1 MSESGFSP
9 LEGIKVVELGHIM
22 AGPVCGRML
31 ADMGAD
37 VVKVER
43 VPDGDPSRS
52 FVPPEIG
59 DQAAAFMML
68 NRNKRGIAV
77 DIKRPEGVTLVRR
90 LMRGADVVIENYRTG
105 TLDRLG
111 LGYDSV
117 KENNPGLVWCE
128 ISGFGRTGPYA
139 DIGGFDLIAQGYS
152 GLMSLTG
159 EAPDRPPVKCG
170 VPVTDVTAGILG
182 AMGVVAAIL
191 HRLLTGEGQRVDTS
205 LYEAGITHTYWQSAI
220 ALATGESP
228 GPLGSAH
235 PLSAPYQAF
244 ETADGWINVGASSQ
258 ASWEKVPEIVG
269 LPELADDERFR
280 DNAARMANI
289 ESLIAALAPRFKE
302 HPTQRWLQSFEAA
315 GVPAGPVAS
324 LQEMLDHPQTAQR
337 DMVTEVQHSA
347 LGAVKT
353 LGFPVKLS
361 ASPAVIE
368 RGAPVLGEHTR
379 EVLLENGYAETGVA
393 ELQSSGVVICASG

>member
-1 MSESGFSP
+1 MSGAGFAP
-9 LEGIKVVELGHIM
+9 LEGIKVLELGHIM

-43 VPDGDPSRS
+43 VPNGDPSRS
-52 FVPPEIG
+52 FVPPEIDG
-59 DQAAAFMML
+59 ESAAFMML

-77 DIKRPEGVTLVRR
+77 DIKRPEGVALVRR
-90 LMRGADVVIENYRTG
+90 LIRGADVVIENYRTG
-105 TLDRLG
+105 TLDQLG
-111 LGYDSV
+111 IGYDSV
-117 KENNPGLVWCE
+117 KSGNPGLVWCE

-139 DIGGFDLIAQGYS
+139 GIGGFDLIAQGYS

-159 EAPDRPPVKCG
+159 ESDGRPPVKCG
-170 VPVTDVTAGILG
+170 VPVTDITAGILG

-235 PLSAPYQAF
+235 PLNAPYQAF
-244 ETADGWINVGASSQ
+244 ETSDGWINLGASTQ

-269 LPELADDERFR
+269 QPRLIENELFC
-280 DNAARMANI
+280 DNAARMENLDELVAV
-289 ESLIAALAPRFKE
+289 LIPLFKQHSTE
-302 HPTQRWLQSFEAA
+302 EWLRRFEAA

-324 LQEMLDHPQTAQR
+324 LQEMLTHSQTIER
-337 DMVTEVQHSA
+337 EMVTEVQHST
-347 LGAVKT
+347 LGPVKT
-353 LGFPVKLS
+353 LGFPVKLG
-361 ASPAVIE
+361 ASHAAIE
-368 RGAPVLGEHTR
+368 RGAPILGEHTL
-379 EVLLENGYAETGVA
+379 EVLLENGYTKTSVA
-393 ELQSSGVVICASG
+393 ELQRSSIIICA

>member
-1 MSESGFSP
+1 MSGTGFAP
-9 LEGIKVVELGHIM
+9 LEGIKVLELGHIM

-43 VPDGDPSRS
+43 VPNGDPSRS
-52 FVPPEIG
+52 LVPPEIDG
-59 DQAAAFMML
+59 ESAAFMML

-77 DIKRPEGVTLVRR
+77 NIKCPEGVTLIRR
-90 LMRGADVVIENYRTG
+90 LIRGADVVIENYRTG
-105 TLDRLG
+105 TLDQLG
-111 LGYDSV
+111 VGYDSV
-117 KENNPGLVWCE
+117 KSGNPGLVWCE

-139 DIGGFDLIAQGYS
+139 SIGGLDLIAQGYS

-159 EAPDRPPVKCG
+159 ESDERPPVKCG
-170 VPVTDVTAGILG
+170 VPVTDITAGILG

-228 GPLGSAH
+228 GPMGSAH

-244 ETADGWINVGASSQ
+244 ETSDGWINVGASTQ
-258 ASWEKVPEIVG
+258 AIWEKVPEIVG
-269 LPELADDERFR
+269 QPELVDDKRFR
-280 DNAARMANI
+280 DNAARMENLDELVAV
-289 ESLIAALAPRFKE
+289 LVPLFKQ
-302 HPTQRWLQSFEAA
+302 HSTQRWLRRFEAA

-324 LQEMLDHPQTAQR
+324 VQEMLAHSQTIER
-337 DMVTEVQHSA
+337 EMVTEVQHST
-347 LGAVKT
+347 LGPVKT
-353 LGFPVKLS
+353 LGFPVKLG
-361 ASPAVIE
+361 ASQAAIE
-368 RGAPVLGEHTR
+368 RGAPILGEHTL
-379 EVLLENGYAETGVA
+379 EVLLENGYTKTSVA
-393 ELQSSGVVICASG
+393 ELQRSAIIICA

>member
-1 MSESGFSP
+1 MSGTGFAP
-9 LEGIKVVELGHIM
+9 LEGIKVLELGHIM

-43 VPDGDPSRS
+43 VPNGDPSRS
-52 FVPPEIG
+52 FVPPEIDG
-59 DQAAAFMML
+59 ESAAFMML

-90 LMRGADVVIENYRTG
+90 LIRGADVVIENYRTG
-105 TLDRLG
+105 TLDQLG
-111 LGYDSV
+111 IGYDSV
-117 KENNPGLVWCE
+117 KSGNPGLVWCE

-139 DIGGFDLIAQGYS
+139 GIGGFDLIAQGYS

-159 EAPDRPPVKCG
+159 ESDGRPPVKCG
-170 VPVTDVTAGILG
+170 VPVTDITAGILG

-235 PLSAPYQAF
+235 PLNAPYQAF
-244 ETADGWINVGASSQ
+244 ETSDGWINLGASTQ
-258 ASWEKVPEIVG
+258 ESWEKVPEIVG
-269 LPELADDERFR
+269 QPRLVENELFC
-280 DNAARMANI
+280 DNAARMENLDELVAV
-289 ESLIAALAPRFKE
+289 LIPLFKQHSTE
-302 HPTQRWLQSFEAA
+302 EWLRRFEAA

-324 LQEMLDHPQTAQR
+324 LQEMLNHSQTIER
-337 DMVTEVQHSA
+337 EMVTEVQHST
-347 LGAVKT
+347 LGPVKT
-353 LGFPVKLS
+353 LGFPVKLG
-361 ASPAVIE
+361 ASHAAIE
-368 RGAPVLGEHTR
+368 RGAPILGEHTL
-379 EVLLENGYAETGVA
+379 EVLLENGYTKTSVA
-393 ELQSSGVVICASG
+393 ELQRSSIIICA

>member
-1 MSESGFSP
+1 MSETVFAP
-9 LEGIKVVELGHIM
+9 LEGIKVIELGHIM

-37 VVKVER
+37 VIKVER
-43 VPDGDPSRS
+43 VPGGDPSRS
-52 FVPPEIG
+52 FVPPKIDGES
-59 DQAAAFMML
+59 AAFMML

-90 LMRGADVVIENYRTG
+90 LIRGADVVIENYRTG

-117 KENNPGLVWCE
+117 KANNPGLVWCE

-139 DIGGFDLIAQGYS
+139 GIGGFDLIAQGYS

-159 EAPDRPPVKCG
+159 EGADRPPVKCG

-182 AMGVVAAIL
+182 AMGVLAAIL

-258 ASWEKVPEIVG
+258 ATWEKVPDLVG
-269 LPELADDERFR
+269 QPELVDDERFR
-280 DNAARMANI
+280 DNAARMANLD
-289 ESLIAALAPRFKE
+289 ELVATLAPLFKKRSTE
-302 HPTQRWLQSFEAA
+302 QWLERCEAA

-324 LQEMLDHPQTAQR
+324 IQEMLVHPQTVER
-337 DMVTEVQHSA
+337 EMVTEVQHST
-347 LGAVKT
+347 LGPVKT

-361 ASPAVIE
+361 ASPAAIE

-379 EVLLENGYAETGVA
+379 EVLLANGYTEAGVA
-393 ELQSSGVVICASG
+393 ELQSSGVIICA

>member
-1 MSESGFSP
+1 MSDSVFAP
-9 LEGIKVVELGHIM
+9 LEGIKVIELGHIM

-37 VVKVER
+37 VIKVER

-52 FVPPEIG
+52 FVPPEIDG
-59 DQAAAFMML
+59 ESAAFMML

-77 DIKRPEGVTLVRR
+77 DIKRPEGLTLVRR
-90 LMRGADVVIENYRTG
+90 LIRGADVVIENYRTG

-128 ISGFGRTGPYA
+128 ISGFGRSGPYA
-139 DIGGFDLIAQGYS
+139 GIGGFDLIAQGYS

-159 EAPDRPPVKCG
+159 EGDGRPPVKCG

-182 AMGVVAAIL
+182 AMGVLAAIL
-191 HRLLTGEGQRVDTS
+191 HRVLTGEGQRVDTS

-228 GPLGSAH
+228 GPLGTAH

-258 ASWEKVPEIVG
+258 ATWEKVPEIVG
-269 LPELADDERFR
+269 LPELVDDERFH
-280 DNAARMANI
+280 DNAARMANLD
-289 ESLIAALAPRFKE
+289 ELVATLAPLFKQRPTRHWLERFE
-302 HPTQRWLQSFEAA
+302 TA

-324 LQEMLDHPQTAQR
+324 IQEMLVHPQTVER
-337 DMVTEVQHSA
+337 DMVTEVQHST
-347 LGAVKT
+347 LGPVKT

-361 ASPAVIE
+361 ASPAAIE
-368 RGAPVLGEHTR
+368 RGAPLLGEHTR
-379 EVLLENGYAETGVA
+379 EVLLANGYTEASVA
-393 ELQSSGVVICASG
+393 ELQRSGVIICA

>member
-1 MSESGFSP
+1 MSDSVFAP
-9 LEGIKVVELGHIM
+9 LEGIKVIELGHIM

-37 VVKVER
+37 VIKVER

-52 FVPPEIG
+52 FVPPEIDG
-59 DQAAAFMML
+59 ESAAFMML

-77 DIKRPEGVTLVRR
+77 DIKRPEGLTLVRR
-90 LMRGADVVIENYRTG
+90 LIRGADVVIENYRTG

-128 ISGFGRTGPYA
+128 ISGFGRSGPYA
-139 DIGGFDLIAQGYS
+139 GIGGFDLIAQGYS

-159 EAPDRPPVKCG
+159 EGDARPPVKCG

-182 AMGVVAAIL
+182 AMGVLAAIL

-220 ALATGESP
+220 ALATGESS

-258 ASWEKVPEIVG
+258 ATWEKVPEIVG
-269 LPELADDERFR
+269 LPELVDDERFH
-280 DNAARMANI
+280 DNAARMANLD
-289 ESLIAALAPRFKE
+289 ELVATLAPLFKQRPTRHWLERFE
-302 HPTQRWLQSFEAA
+302 TA

-324 LQEMLDHPQTAQR
+324 IQEMLVHPQTVER
-337 DMVTEVQHSA
+337 DMVTEVQHST
-347 LGAVKT
+347 LGPVKT

-361 ASPAVIE
+361 ASPAAIE
-368 RGAPVLGEHTR
+368 RGAPLLGEHTR
-379 EVLLENGYAETGVA
+379 EVLLANGYTEEGVA
-393 ELQSSGVVICASG
+393 ELQRSGVIICA

>member
-1 MSESGFSP
+1 MNGTGFAP
-9 LEGIKVVELGHIM
+9 LEGIKVLELGHIM

-43 VPDGDPSRS
+43 VPNGDPSRS
-52 FVPPEIG
+52 LVPPEIDG
-59 DQAAAFMML
+59 ESAAFMML

-77 DIKRPEGVTLVRR
+77 NIKCPEGVTLIRR
-90 LMRGADVVIENYRTG
+90 LIRGADVVIENYRTG
-105 TLDRLG
+105 TLDQLG
-111 LGYDSV
+111 VGYDSV
-117 KENNPGLVWCE
+117 KSGNPGLVWCE

-139 DIGGFDLIAQGYS
+139 GIGGLDLIAQGYS

-159 EAPDRPPVKCG
+159 ESDERPPVKCG
-170 VPVTDVTAGILG
+170 VPVTDITAGILG

-228 GPLGSAH
+228 GPMGSAH

-244 ETADGWINVGASSQ
+244 ETSDGWINVGASTQ
-258 ASWEKVPEIVG
+258 AIWEKVPKIVG
-269 LPELADDERFR
+269 HPELVDDKRFR
-280 DNAARMANI
+280 DNEARMENLDELVAV
-289 ESLIAALAPRFKE
+289 LIPLFKQHSTE
-302 HPTQRWLQSFEAA
+302 EWLRRFEAA

-324 LQEMLDHPQTAQR
+324 LQEMLNHSQTIER
-337 DMVTEVQHSA
+337 EMVTEVQHST
-347 LGAVKT
+347 LGPVKT
-353 LGFPVKLS
+353 LGFPVKLG
-361 ASPAVIE
+361 ASHAAIE
-368 RGAPVLGEHTR
+368 RGAPILGEHTL
-379 EVLLENGYAETGVA
+379 EVLLENGYTKTSVA
-393 ELQSSGVVICASG
+393 ELQRSSIIICA

>member
-1 MSESGFSP
+1 MNVTGFAP
-9 LEGIKVVELGHIM
+9 LEGIKVIELGHIM

-37 VVKVER
+37 VIKVER

-52 FVPPEIG
+52 FVPPEIDG
-59 DQAAAFMML
+59 EAAAFMML

-77 DIKRPEGVTLVRR
+77 DIKRPEGLTLVRR
-90 LMRGADVVIENYRTG
+90 LIRGADVVIENYRTG

-111 LGYDSV
+111 VGYDSV
-117 KENNPGLVWCE
+117 KRDNLGLVWCE

-139 DIGGFDLIAQGYS
+139 GIGGLDLIAQGYS
-152 GLMSLTG
+152 GLMSLPG
-159 EAPDRPPVKCG
+159 EGAGCPPVKCG
-170 VPVTDVTAGILG
+170 VPVTDITAGILG
-182 AMGVVAAIL
+182 AMGVLAAIL

-220 ALATGESP
+220 TLATGESP

-258 ASWEKVPEIVG
+258 TSWEKVPEIVG
-269 LPELADDERFR
+269 QPELIDDERFR
-280 DNAARMANI
+280 DNASRMANLD
-289 ESLIAALAPRFKE
+289 ELVAALVPLFKQRS
-302 HPTQRWLQSFEAA
+302 TQQWLQCFEAA

-324 LQEMLDHPQTAQR
+324 IQEMLAHSQTLER

-347 LGAVKT
+347 LGPVKT

-361 ASPAVIE
+361 ASPAAIE
-368 RGAPVLGEHTR
+368 RGAPVLGEHTL
-379 EVLLENGYAETGVA
+379 EVLLENGYTEASVA
-393 ELQSSGVVICASG
+393 ELQRSAIIVCA

>member
-1 MSESGFSP
+1 MSGTGFAP
-9 LEGIKVVELGHIM
+9 LEGIKVLELGHIM

-43 VPDGDPSRS
+43 VPNGDPSRS
-52 FVPPEIG
+52 LVPPEIDG
-59 DQAAAFMML
+59 ESAAFMML

-77 DIKRPEGVTLVRR
+77 NIKCPEGVTLIRR
-90 LMRGADVVIENYRTG
+90 LIRGADVVIENYRTG
-105 TLDRLG
+105 TLDQLG
-111 LGYDSV
+111 VGYESV
-117 KENNPGLVWCE
+117 KSGNPGLVWCE

-139 DIGGFDLIAQGYS
+139 SIGGLDLIAQGYS

-159 EAPDRPPVKCG
+159 ESDERPPVKCG
-170 VPVTDVTAGILG
+170 VPVTDITAGILG

-228 GPLGSAH
+228 GPMGSAH

-244 ETADGWINVGASSQ
+244 ETSDGWINVGASTQ
-258 ASWEKVPEIVG
+258 AIWEKVPEIVG
-269 LPELADDERFR
+269 QPELVDDKRFR
-280 DNAARMANI
+280 DNAARMENLDELVAV
-289 ESLIAALAPRFKE
+289 LVPLFKQ
-302 HPTQRWLQSFEAA
+302 HSTQRWLRRFEAA

-324 LQEMLDHPQTAQR
+324 VQEMLAHSQTIER
-337 DMVTEVQHSA
+337 EMVTEVQHSA
-347 LGAVKT
+347 LGPVKT
-353 LGFPVKLS
+353 LGFPVKLG
-361 ASPAVIE
+361 ASQAAIE
-368 RGAPVLGEHTR
+368 RGAPILGEHTL
-379 EVLLENGYAETGVA
+379 EVLLENGYTKTSVA
-393 ELQSSGVVICASG
+393 ELQRSKIIICA

>member
-1 MSESGFSP
+1 MSGAGFAP
-9 LEGIKVVELGHIM
+9 LEGIKVLELGHIM

-43 VPDGDPSRS
+43 VPNGDPSRS
-52 FVPPEIG
+52 FVPPEIDG
-59 DQAAAFMML
+59 ESAAFMML

-77 DIKRPEGVTLVRR
+77 DIKRPEGVALVRR
-90 LMRGADVVIENYRTG
+90 LIRGADVVIENYRTG
-105 TLDRLG
+105 TLDQLG
-111 LGYDSV
+111 IGYDSV
-117 KENNPGLVWCE
+117 KSGNPGLVWCE

-139 DIGGFDLIAQGYS
+139 GIGGFDLIAQGYS

-159 EAPDRPPVKCG
+159 ESDGRPPVKCG
-170 VPVTDVTAGILG
+170 VPVTDITAGILG
-182 AMGVVAAIL
+182 AMGVLAAIL

-235 PLSAPYQAF
+235 PLNAPYQAF
-244 ETADGWINVGASSQ
+244 ETSDGWINLGASTQ

-269 LPELADDERFR
+269 QPRLVENELFC
-280 DNAARMANI
+280 DNAARMENLDELVAV
-289 ESLIAALAPRFKE
+289 LIPLFKQHSTE
-302 HPTQRWLQSFEAA
+302 EWLRRFEAA

-324 LQEMLDHPQTAQR
+324 LQEMLTHSQTIER
-337 DMVTEVQHSA
+337 EMVTEVQHST
-347 LGAVKT
+347 LGPVKT
-353 LGFPVKLS
+353 LGFPVKLG
-361 ASPAVIE
+361 ASHAAIE
-368 RGAPVLGEHTR
+368 RGAPILGEHTL
-379 EVLLENGYAETGVA
+379 EVLLENGYTKTSVA
-393 ELQSSGVVICASG
+393 ELQRSSIIICA

>member
-1 MSESGFSP
+1 MSETGFAP
-9 LEGIKVVELGHIM
+9 LEGIKVIELGHIM

-37 VVKVER
+37 VIKVER

-52 FVPPEIG
+52 LVPPEIDG
-59 DQAAAFMML
+59 ESAAFMML

-77 DIKRPEGVTLVRR
+77 DIKRPEGVALVRR
-90 LMRGADVVIENYRTG
+90 LIRSADVVIENYRSG

-128 ISGFGRTGPYA
+128 ISGFGRSGPYA

-159 EAPDRPPVKCG
+159 EGDGRPPGKCG

-182 AMGVVAAIL
+182 AMGVLAAIL

-228 GPLGSAH
+228 GSLGSAH

-244 ETADGWINVGASSQ
+244 ETADGWINVGASTQ
-258 ASWEKVPEIVG
+258 ATWERVPEIVD

-280 DNAARMANI
+280 DNAARMANLG
-289 ESLIAALAPRFKE
+289 ELVATLAPLFKQ
-302 HPTQRWLQSFEAA
+302 HPTQYWLERFEAA
-315 GVPAGPVAS
+315 AVPAGPVAS
-324 LQEMLDHPQTAQR
+324 IQEMLVHPQTVER
-337 DMVTEVQHSA
+337 EMVTEVQHST
-347 LGAVKT
+347 LGPVKT

-361 ASPAVIE
+361 ASPAAIE
-368 RGAPVLGEHTR
+368 RGAPLLGEHTR
-379 EVLLENGYAETGVA
+379 EVLLANGYTEAGVA
-393 ELQSSGVVICASG
+393 ELQSSGVIICA

>member
-1 MSESGFSP
+1 MNGTGFAP
-9 LEGIKVVELGHIM
+9 LEGIKVLELGHIM

-43 VPDGDPSRS
+43 VPNGDPSRS
-52 FVPPEIG
+52 LVPPEIDG
-59 DQAAAFMML
+59 ESAAFMML

-77 DIKRPEGVTLVRR
+77 NIKCPEGVTLIRR
-90 LMRGADVVIENYRTG
+90 LIRGADVVIENYRTG
-105 TLDRLG
+105 TLDQLG
-111 LGYDSV
+111 VGYDSV
-117 KENNPGLVWCE
+117 KSGNPGLVWCE

-139 DIGGFDLIAQGYS
+139 GIGGLDLIAQGYS

-159 EAPDRPPVKCG
+159 ESDERPPVKCG
-170 VPVTDVTAGILG
+170 VPVTDITAGILG

-228 GPLGSAH
+228 GPMGSAH

-244 ETADGWINVGASSQ
+244 ETSDGWINVGASTQ
-258 ASWEKVPEIVG
+258 AIWEKVPEIVG
-269 LPELADDERFR
+269 QPELVDDKRFR
-280 DNAARMANI
+280 DNAARMENLDELVAV
-289 ESLIAALAPRFKE
+289 LVPLFKQ
-302 HPTQRWLQSFEAA
+302 HSTQRWLRRFEAA

-324 LQEMLDHPQTAQR
+324 VQEMLAHSQTIER
-337 DMVTEVQHSA
+337 EMVTEVQHSA
-347 LGAVKT
+347 LGPVKT
-353 LGFPVKLS
+353 LGFPVKLG
-361 ASPAVIE
+361 ASQAAIE
-368 RGAPVLGEHTR
+368 RGAPILGEHTL
-379 EVLLENGYAETGVA
+379 EVLLENGYTKTSVA
-393 ELQSSGVVICASG
+393 ELQRSKIIICA

>member
-1 MSESGFSP
+1 MSGAGFAP
-9 LEGIKVVELGHIM
+9 LEGIKVLELGHIM

-43 VPDGDPSRS
+43 VPNGDPSRS
-52 FVPPEIG
+52 FVPPEIDG
-59 DQAAAFMML
+59 ESAAFMML

-90 LMRGADVVIENYRTG
+90 LIRRADVVIENYRTG
-105 TLDRLG
+105 TLDQLG
-111 LGYDSV
+111 IGYDSV
-117 KENNPGLVWCE
+117 KSGNPGLVWCE

-139 DIGGFDLIAQGYS
+139 GIGGFDLIAQGYS

-159 EAPDRPPVKCG
+159 ESDGRPPVKCG
-170 VPVTDVTAGILG
+170 VPVTDITAGILG

-191 HRLLTGEGQRVDTS
+191 HRVLTGEGQRVDTS

-235 PLSAPYQAF
+235 PLNAPYQAF
-244 ETADGWINVGASSQ
+244 ETSDGWINLGASTQ

-269 LPELADDERFR
+269 QPRLVENELFC
-280 DNAARMANI
+280 DNAARMENLDELVAV
-289 ESLIAALAPRFKE
+289 LIPLFKQHSTE
-302 HPTQRWLQSFEAA
+302 EWLQRFEAA

-324 LQEMLDHPQTAQR
+324 LQEMLTHSQTIER
-337 DMVTEVQHSA
+337 EMVTEVQHST
-347 LGAVKT
+347 LGPVKT
-353 LGFPVKLS
+353 LGFPVKLGDS
-361 ASPAVIE
+361 HAAIE
-368 RGAPVLGEHTR
+368 RGAPILGEHTL
-379 EVLLENGYAETGVA
+379 EVLLENGYTKTSVA
-393 ELQSSGVVICASG
+393 ELQRSSIIICA

>member
-1 MSESGFSP
+1 
-9 LEGIKVVELGHIM
+9 LEGIKVLELGHIM

-43 VPDGDPSRS
+43 VPNGDPSRS
-52 FVPPEIG
+52 FVPPEIDG
-59 DQAAAFMML
+59 ESAAFMML
-68 NRNKRGIAV
+68 NRNKRGIAI

-90 LMRGADVVIENYRTG
+90 LIRGADVVIENYRTG
-105 TLDRLG
+105 TLDQLG
-111 LGYDSV
+111 IGYDSV
-117 KENNPGLVWCE
+117 KSGNPGLVWCE

-139 DIGGFDLIAQGYS
+139 GIGGFDLIAQGYS

-159 EAPDRPPVKCG
+159 ESDGRPPVKCG
-170 VPVTDVTAGILG
+170 VPVTDITAGILG

-235 PLSAPYQAF
+235 PLNAPYQAF
-244 ETADGWINVGASSQ
+244 ETSDGWINLGASTQ
-258 ASWEKVPEIVG
+258 ESWEKVPEIVG
-269 LPELADDERFR
+269 QPRLVENELFC
-280 DNAARMANI
+280 DNAARMENLDELVAV
-289 ESLIAALAPRFKE
+289 LIPLFKQHSTE
-302 HPTQRWLQSFEAA
+302 EWLRRFEAA

-324 LQEMLDHPQTAQR
+324 LQEMLNHSQTIER
-337 DMVTEVQHSA
+337 EMVTEVQHST
-347 LGAVKT
+347 LGPVKT
-353 LGFPVKLS
+353 LGFPVKLG
-361 ASPAVIE
+361 ASHAAIE
-368 RGAPVLGEHTR
+368 RGAPILGEHTL
-379 EVLLENGYAETGVA
+379 EVLLENGYTKTSVA
-393 ELQSSGVVICASG
+393 ELQRSSIIICA

>member
-1 MSESGFSP
+1 MSGAGFAP
-9 LEGIKVVELGHIM
+9 LEGIKVLELGHIM

-43 VPDGDPSRS
+43 VPNGDPSRS
-52 FVPPEIG
+52 FVPPEIDG
-59 DQAAAFMML
+59 ESAAFMML

-77 DIKRPEGVTLVRR
+77 DIKRPEGVALVRR
-90 LMRGADVVIENYRTG
+90 LIRGADVVIENYRTG
-105 TLDRLG
+105 TLDQLG
-111 LGYDSV
+111 IGYDSV
-117 KENNPGLVWCE
+117 KSGNPGLVWCE

-139 DIGGFDLIAQGYS
+139 GIGGFDLIAQGYS

-159 EAPDRPPVKCG
+159 ESDGRPPVKCG
-170 VPVTDVTAGILG
+170 VPVTDITAGILG

-205 LYEAGITHTYWQSAI
+205 LYEAGITHTYWQSAF

-235 PLSAPYQAF
+235 PLNAPYQAF
-244 ETADGWINVGASSQ
+244 ETSDGWINLGASTQ

-269 LPELADDERFR
+269 QPRLIENELFC
-280 DNAARMANI
+280 DNAARMENLDELVAV
-289 ESLIAALAPRFKE
+289 LVPLFKQHSTE
-302 HPTQRWLQSFEAA
+302 EWLRRFEAA

-324 LQEMLDHPQTAQR
+324 LQEMLTHSQTIER
-337 DMVTEVQHSA
+337 EMVTEVQHST
-347 LGAVKT
+347 LGPVKT
-353 LGFPVKLS
+353 LGFPVKLG
-361 ASPAVIE
+361 ASHAAIE
-368 RGAPVLGEHTR
+368 RGAPILGEHTL
-379 EVLLENGYAETGVA
+379 EVLLENGYTKTSVA
-393 ELQSSGVVICASG
+393 ELQRSSIIICA

>member
-1 MSESGFSP
+1 MSGAGFAP
-9 LEGIKVVELGHIM
+9 LEGIKVLELGHIM

-43 VPDGDPSRS
+43 VPNGDPSRS
-52 FVPPEIG
+52 FVPPEIDG
-59 DQAAAFMML
+59 ESAAFMML

-90 LMRGADVVIENYRTG
+90 LIRGADVVIENYRTG
-105 TLDRLG
+105 TLDQLG
-111 LGYDSV
+111 IGYDSV
-117 KENNPGLVWCE
+117 KSGNPGLVWCE

-139 DIGGFDLIAQGYS
+139 GIGGFDLIAQGYS

-159 EAPDRPPVKCG
+159 ESDGRPPVKCG
-170 VPVTDVTAGILG
+170 VPVTDITAGILG

-235 PLSAPYQAF
+235 PLNAPYQAF
-244 ETADGWINVGASSQ
+244 ETSDGWINLGASTQ

-269 LPELADDERFR
+269 QPRLVENELFR
-280 DNAARMANI
+280 DNAARMENLDELVAV
-289 ESLIAALAPRFKE
+289 LIPLFKQHSTE
-302 HPTQRWLQSFEAA
+302 EWLQRFEAA

-324 LQEMLDHPQTAQR
+324 LQEMLTHSQTIER
-337 DMVTEVQHSA
+337 EMVTEVQHST
-347 LGAVKT
+347 LGPVKT
-353 LGFPVKLS
+353 LGFPVKLG
-361 ASPAVIE
+361 ASHAAIE
-368 RGAPVLGEHTR
+368 RGAPILGEHTL
-379 EVLLENGYAETGVA
+379 EVLLENGYTKTSVA
-393 ELQSSGVVICASG
+393 ELQRSSIIICA